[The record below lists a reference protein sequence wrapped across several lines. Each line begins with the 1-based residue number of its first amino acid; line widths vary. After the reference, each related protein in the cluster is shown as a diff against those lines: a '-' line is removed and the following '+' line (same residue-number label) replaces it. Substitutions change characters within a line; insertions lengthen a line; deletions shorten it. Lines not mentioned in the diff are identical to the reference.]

1 MLDYDSLGDILAW
14 GMVDGFSWLQGF
26 APRDDG
32 LEVRCCPYDSGYR
45 AKPLREAIAASFAA
59 A

>member
-1 MLDYDSLGDILAW
+1 
-14 GMVDGFSWLQGF
+14 MVDKFSWLQGF

-32 LEVRCCPYDSGYR
+32 LEVRCCPYDSAYR
-45 AKPLREAIAASFAA
+45 PKPMRTAIAESFAA